1 MENNTT
7 PVVTPICNIDKKH
20 PNQTYISAWRNKDEL
35 QSVYDKIFN
44 SGADD
49 IASKEEALQWLYM
62 WKIRQVKDFPV
73 CVRCTLVVLEAQV
86 FDLRMQRNEKDGN
99 AKESRNI
106 YSGAFTRFINF
117 LTESSG
123 TRKKSIADS
132 VRDIGIETY
141 LVELRH
147 LCAHRSIS
155 ISIDVF
161 RRSAEYC
168 MDWLNKAYWQRE
180 LASMESVDPWT
191 LKYCYMAEDELPD
204 MSLILRTYDAVSAA
218 RVRNAYTLDMA
229 IENVGLTPEE
239 VKLLETFAE
248 KHRSYRLRI
257 IAKQTIQQLRELP
270 LPKTQAAVN
279 AVCRALFDN
288 CKRMFQ
294 DAVEYGNDENAP
306 LGTMH
311 SELFR
316 ALAAMGCLQTLFE
329 QLIVMC
335 ERANVMNAHQR
346 PWAMYWA
353 HRIAV
358 GYQLLKEYK
367 RYCSTLPPEKV
378 SRMGQVPRVL
388 LAKEWYAQRL
398 KSAAKQHLMLGLYVD
413 CPWHLKLSRTYV
425 LARLMAMNEY
435 TKDIVPVLL
444 TLQEPPLSDEQQL
457 KIQRLTQI
465 YYSDSSNV
473 LIDASGAKNPPKQN
487 SKVTSD
493 RNGSNTDSS
502 KIYTAQD
509 LKEAIA
515 KIRNKSKSTEETI
528 PAKRA
533 KRYGPW
539 KEPDQTLDWSHYP
552 LGTCRT

>member
-1 MENNTT
+1 MENSTS
-7 PVVTPICNIDKKH
+7 PVETPICNIDKKQ
-20 PNQTYISAWRNKDEL
+20 PNQTYISAWRNKAEL
-35 QSVYDKIFN
+35 QWVYDKIFN

-86 FDLRMQRNEKDGN
+86 FDVRMQRNVNDGN
-99 AKESRNI
+99 AKESINI
-106 YSGAFTRFINF
+106 YAGAFTRFINF
-117 LTESSG
+117 LTESG
-123 TRKKSIADS
+123 GARKKTIADS

-180 LASMESVDPWT
+180 LASMQSVDPWT
-191 LKYCYMAEDELPD
+191 LKYCYLTADELPD
-204 MSLILRTYDAVSAA
+204 MSVILRTYDAVAAA
-218 RVRNAYTLDMA
+218 RVRKAYTLEMA
-229 IENVGLTPEE
+229 IGSVGLTPEE
-239 VKLLETFAE
+239 VKLLETHAE
-248 KHRSYRLRI
+248 KHRSHRLRI
-257 IAKQTIQQLRELP
+257 IAKQTIQQLRQLQ

-279 AVCRALFDN
+279 AVVKALFDN

-294 DAVEYGNDENAP
+294 DGVQYGNSHAP

-316 ALAAMGCLQTLFE
+316 ALADMGCLQTLFE
-329 QLIVMC
+329 QLIVIC
-335 ERANVMNAHQR
+335 ERDNVQNGDQR
-346 PWAMYWA
+346 PWAKYWA

-358 GYQLLKEYK
+358 GYQLLKEFK

-388 LAKEWYAQRL
+388 LAKKWYAQRL
-398 KSAAKQHLMLGLYVD
+398 HPDTNQHLLLGLYVD

-435 TKDIVPVLL
+435 TKDVVPVLL
-444 TLQEPPLSDEQQL
+444 ALQEPPLSDEQQL

-465 YYSDSSNV
+465 YYMGSSNV
-473 LIDASGAKNPPKQN
+473 LIDASCAKLFPKQN
-487 SKVTSD
+487 SQVTGD
-493 RNGSNTDSS
+493 HTGSTTNSS
-502 KIYTAQD
+502 EVYTAQD

-515 KIRNKSKSTEETI
+515 NIRNKSKSAEETI
-528 PAKRA
+528 PAKRP
-533 KRYGPW
+533 KKYGPW
-539 KEPDQTLDWSHYP
+539 TEPDQTVDWSHYP
-552 LGTCRT
+552 LGTCP